1 LQTKANCCED
11 ASVDSQLVNIRSC
24 ESARGTGYHLLTA
37 RTNNQQWM
45 QEICIIFFS

>member
-24 ESARGTGYHLLTA
+24 ESARGTGYLLTA